1 MPYSHPSLGLD
12 LVPERGSPLAPP
24 PTTVYWTLNGLLT
37 SALCCQPKVGT
48 MAWLNSTSLFRSP
61 TFMTTTHL

>member
-12 LVPERGSPLAPP
+12 LEWGSSPTPP
-24 PTTVYWTLNGLLT
+24 HTTVYWTLNGLLT

-61 TFMTTTHL
+61 MFMTTTHQ